1 MVVDGRVGASHMMRI
16 IKNDTVKVIS
26 GNQRGKVGRVLK
38 VFPKTDRIIVE
49 KVRLMKHH
57 QKKRSVSDQGGI
69 VEKEAPIHISNVLL
83 VCPKCSKP
91 TRTGIGQLADGKKV
105 RVCKSCQEMLVSNE

>member
-1 MVVDGRVGASHMMRI
+1 MMRI

-26 GNQRGKVGRVLK
+26 GNQKGKVGKVLK
-38 VFPKTDRIIVE
+38 VYPKSDRVIVE
-49 KVRLMKHH
+49 KVRLVKRHTR
-57 QKKRSVSDQGGI
+57 KRSAQDKGGI
-69 VEKEAPIHISNVLL
+69 VEKEAPIHISNVML

-105 RVCKSCQEMLVSNE
+105 RVCKSCNEMLVSNE